1 MKRKIWHRRVIPAL
15 CMAIGIG
22 LLTIC
27 LCLWQGAVRAN
38 ESPTHT
44 FLQEYKVLIDPGH
57 GGSDGGATGIRTQAR
72 EAEINLDIACKL
84 RDQLRLQGAQVVMT
98 REDEGAVGKDKNTD
112 MRNRRTMIE
121 NAGQDITV
129 SIHQNSFP
137 DSSVCGAQVIYAP
150 GSEKGMA
157 LAACIQAQLD
167 AELKPEKPRS
177 ITEGDYYIVKS
188 GTAPAVIVECGFIS
202 NEVEEALLLKDAYR
216 QRIAEAIAKGIA
228 DYLVQG

>member
-98 REDEGAVGKDKNTD
+98 REDEVAVGKDKNTD

-121 NAGQDITV
+121 NAGQFHAVGVNGPTMGTV
-129 SIHQNSFP
+129 IWRNLWGDDACFEAHADQCRATLI
-137 DSSVCGAQVIYAP
+137 DCC
-150 GSEKGMA
+150 KGGWM
-157 LAACIQAQLD
+157 
-167 AELKPEKPRS
+167 
-177 ITEGDYYIVKS
+177 
-188 GTAPAVIVECGFIS
+188 
-202 NEVEEALLLKDAYR
+202 
-216 QRIAEAIAKGIA
+216 
-228 DYLVQG
+228 